1 MIQENFIELYEKSF
15 KEHWERPAITDYF
28 KKETFTYAEISEQIV
43 KLHILFEGLNV
54 KKGDKI
60 ALIGRATPHWGTTF
74 LAAVTYGAVIVPILQ
89 DFKANDVQHIVNH
102 SDSVMLFTGDIYYE
116 QLEQDDMPNIKGT
129 VRLDD
134 FSLHY
139 VCERYSHRVAN
150 GYADAEFKKRY
161 PSGLT
166 PEDIKFHHTPNENL
180 VLLNYTSGTT
190 GFSKGVMLSGNSLA
204 GNVMFGHTLGVH
216 SPGSRALAFLP
227 LAHAYGCAFDF
238 LYPLTCG
245 SHVYMLG
252 KIPAPKLLI
261 AAMAEI
267 KPAVIFTVPLIL
279 EKIYKKQILPML
291 DKQLTKLALKVPLLD
306 SSIYSLI
313 RKKLVDSFGGE
324 FSQMIIG
331 GAALNSDVEAFFKK
345 IKFPFT
351 IGYGMTECGPLISY
365 TAPSEFVLKSCGRI
379 LPGTMEVKI
388 DNKEPLSG
396 VGEICVRGE
405 NVMMGYYKNDEA
417 TRQALDSE
425 GWLHTGD
432 MGSTADDGTI
442 FIRGRNKTMILR
454 SSGQNIYP
462 EEIESKLNNM
472 PCVMES
478 LVIEREGKLVALV
491 YPDYDGL
498 GSSEVKSDELLAEVM
513 KANLAELNQLV
524 GSYEQLTEIVL
535 YPDEFEK
542 TPKRSIKR
550 YLYTAGH

>member
-1 MIQENFIELYEKSF
+1 MIKENFIELYEKSF

-28 KKETFTYAEISEQIV
+28 KKETFTYAQLTEQII
-43 KLHILFEGLNV
+43 KLHILFEKLEV
-54 KKGDKI
+54 KRGDKI

-116 QLEQDDMPNIKGT
+116 SLEQNDMPNIKAT

-134 FSLHY
+134 FSFNY
-139 VCERYSHRVAN
+139 ISETYSRSASSNNVER
-150 GYADAEFKKRY
+150 EFKKRY

-166 PEDIKFHHTPNENL
+166 PEDVKFYHTPNSEL
-180 VLLNYTSGTT
+180 ILLNYTSGTT
-190 GFSKGVMLSGNSLA
+190 GFSKGVMLNGNSLA
-204 GNVMFGHTLGVH
+204 GNVMFGHSLGVH
-216 SPGSRALAFLP
+216 YPGSRALAFLP

-252 KIPAPKLLI
+252 KIPAPKLLV
-261 AAMAEI
+261 AAMAQI
-267 KPAVIFTVPLIL
+267 KPSVIFTVPLIL

-306 SSIYSLI
+306 TSIYAVI
-313 RKKLVDSFGGE
+313 RKKLMDSFGGE

-351 IGYGMTECGPLISY
+351 VGYGMTECGPLISY
-365 TAPSEFVLKSCGRI
+365 SYPNEFVLKSCGRI
-379 LPGTMEVKI
+379 LPEIMEVKI

-405 NVMMGYYKNDEA
+405 NVMMGYYKNAEA
-417 TRQALDSE
+417 TAASIDSE
-425 GWLHTGD
+425 RWLHTGD
-432 MGSTADDGTI
+432 MGSTAEDGTI

-478 LVIEREGKLVALV
+478 LVVEREGKLVALV

-498 GSSEVKSDELLAEVM
+498 GSIEMKSDELLAEVM

-524 GSYEQLTEIVL
+524 GSYEQLSEVVL

-550 YLYTAGH
+550 YLYTT